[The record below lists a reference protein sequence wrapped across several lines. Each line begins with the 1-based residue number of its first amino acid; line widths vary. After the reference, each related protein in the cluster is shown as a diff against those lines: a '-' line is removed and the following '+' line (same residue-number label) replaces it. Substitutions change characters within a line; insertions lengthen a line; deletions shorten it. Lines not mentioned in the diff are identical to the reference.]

1 MLLAAL
7 LATTGHIECMEGEAG
22 HPPSNPAQRT
32 GPRRVREKIQCE
44 FCPPSHP
51 PIVKGAPMLQ
61 HLRNRHPAAHFGLPI
76 HPAFRDVLQV
86 IPKPTLPAAPEEA
99 GGPGPAISADPIG
112 PTPGG
117 SSLQSLPEFAR
128 SKRRGADH
136 RARYTHAYK
145 ADALTRMEDF
155 VEECGGSAYGSCT
168 AAARSIG
175 VCRTLLAKWSKDRE
189 RILELAAGSYTR
201 NLKAKVSAH

>member
-1 MLLAAL
+1 
-7 LATTGHIECMEGEAG
+7 MEGEAG

-32 GPRRVREKIQCE
+32 GPRKVREKIQCK

-51 PIVKGAPMLQ
+51 PIVSGAPMLQ

-76 HPAFRDVLQV
+76 HPAFRGGLKA
-86 IPKPTLPAAPEEA
+86 IPKPILPAAPGEA
-99 GGPGPAISADPIG
+99 GVPSPAMSADPIG
-112 PTPGG
+112 PATGG
-117 SSLQSLPEFAR
+117 SSLHSPPAGPGFAK
-128 SKRRGADH
+128 SKRGGADH

-145 ADALTRMEDF
+145 ADALARMEDF
-155 VEECGGSAYGSCT
+155 VEECGGSAYGSCA

-201 NLKAKVSAH
+201 NLKAKVIAH